1 MFTEHVYVV
10 VQKLPLV
17 QIFQTSLFFSTSL
30 YFLDWFVYQLSK
42 KGFYLWAV
50 VKKIGAWLF

>member
-50 VKKIGAWLF
+50 VKK